1 MREWHFYGY
10 FTLCDR
16 KDSADI
22 IKVPDDSELLKREI
36 ILGAADLTWQ
46 AHKRGERGARCHVMM
61 ERAQWE
67 GKWMA
72 SRS

>member
-46 AHKRGERGARCHVMM
+46 AHKTGERGARCHVMM

>member
-1 MREWHFYGY
+1 MRERHFYGY

-22 IKVPDDSELLKREI
+22 IKVPDDFEFLKREI

-46 AHKRGERGARCHVMM
+46 ARKRGERGSRCHVM
-61 ERAQWE
+61 ERAHWE

>member
-1 MREWHFYGY
+1 MREWNFYGY

-36 ILGAADLTWQ
+36 ILGC
-46 AHKRGERGARCHVMM
+46 G
-61 ERAQWE
+61 
-67 GKWMA
+67 
-72 SRS
+72 